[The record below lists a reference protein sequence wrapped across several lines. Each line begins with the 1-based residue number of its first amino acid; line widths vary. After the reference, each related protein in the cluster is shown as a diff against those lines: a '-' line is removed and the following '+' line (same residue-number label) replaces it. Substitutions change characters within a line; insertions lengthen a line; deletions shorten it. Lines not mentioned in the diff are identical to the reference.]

1 MVTKSNKGNGVAF
14 WRAIGAK
21 LTIKEVNDLK
31 RKLFALLL
39 SGLAIILLMGAG
51 VDTVALAAE
60 AVTSSTRTEEP
71 AVGVEKPSDD
81 IETDAPVVV
90 EIPVEL
96 DRILLLDGQPV
107 PKAVRRTTISGTTY
121 VSLKVMSQQLDT
133 SAQVAWN
140 SETGVVTV
148 TAEGLKI
155 TAREGDPY
163 LVANGR
169 YLYMPRGVQMVDDQ
183 MLVSLDVLAKAF
195 GATTGWDGEAGTFLV
210 NRGEAPIESG
220 ETFYKEDELFWLSRV
235 IYAESGNQSLKGM
248 MAVGNVVLNRTNHP
262 TWPDTIY
269 GVISQRNQFSTFRN
283 GRLGNRTPNAGSVI
297 AAKLVLDGGVVE
309 EVKNAYFFDTYLNS
323 SWAAR
328 NKACVAEI
336 GGHRFYG

>member
-1 MVTKSNKGNGVAF
+1 M
-14 WRAIGAK
+14 
-21 LTIKEVNDLK
+21 K

-51 VDTVALAAE
+51 VDTVALATE

-71 AVGVEKPSDD
+71 AAPVEKPDD
-81 IETDAPVVV
+81 NIETDGSVTEVPA
-90 EIPVEL
+90 IEL

-107 PKAVRRTTISGTTY
+107 PKTVKRTTISNTTY

-133 SAQVAWN
+133 TAQVDWDG
-140 SETGVVTV
+140 ETGTATV
-148 TAEGLKI
+148 TAQGLNL
-155 TAREGDPY
+155 TAREGELY
-163 LVANGR
+163 IVANGR
-169 YLYMPRGVQMVDDQ
+169 YLYMPEGVQMMDDQ
-183 MLVSLDVLAKAF
+183 MMVSLDVLAKAF
-195 GATTGWDGEAGTFLV
+195 GATTGWDEEAGTFLV
-210 NRGEAPIESG
+210 KRGQAPIASG
-220 ETFYKEDELFWLSRV
+220 DTFYKEDELFWLSRV
-235 IYAESGNQSLKGM
+235 IYAESGNQSLEGK
-248 MAVGNVVLNRTNHP
+248 MAVGNVVLNRTNHD

-269 GVISQRNQFSTFRN
+269 GVISQRNQFSTFRG
-283 GRLGNRTPNAGSVI
+283 GRLANRTPNVGSVI

-309 EVKNAYFFDTYLNS
+309 EVRNAYFFDTYLRS